1 MLKKKQV
8 ELTPEVKIEVV
19 NNEVL
24 KQQEQFRA
32 MLVVSEVAR
41 QTREEAIEELQKE
54 VASLM
59 AQVRA
64 KNNAIEKAFYQNEAD
79 LAFEKRIAEFIG

>member
-8 ELTPEVKIEVV
+8 ELTPEVKIQVV
-19 NNEVL
+19 NNEVM

-64 KNNAIEKAFYQNEAD
+64 KNNAIEQAFYQNEAD
-79 LAFEKRIAEFIG
+79 LAFEKRIGEFIG